1 MNTMDDTLEF
11 DIYRVPIL
19 NEQPW
24 VVFAACR
31 DEQGMTFFPQTKEEE
46 VQALKICAACPVS
59 EDCLDHAL
67 ETKERFG
74 VWGGTTEKERRRLS
88 RIA

>member
-1 MNTMDDTLEF
+1 MDDTVEF
-11 DIYRVPIL
+11 NIFDAPIQI
-19 NEQPW
+19 ERPW
-24 VVFAACR
+24 VVFAACK
-31 DEQGMTFFPQTKEEE
+31 DEPGMTFFPQSRDEEA
-46 VQALKICAACPVS
+46 QALTICGICPVS

-74 VWGGTTEKERRRLS
+74 VWGGTTEKERKKLS